1 MISIFIT
8 TRNNS
13 KSLQRALDSI
23 AVNASSCNNIE
34 VVIGHDID
42 DAETQELLTT
52 YNKGLSI
59 TKLGFK
65 WNFSTSVNKD
75 ILPFLVE
82 RASGQYLWLLSDE
95 AEIQTKNFDSIL
107 ENAMTSFLQTK
118 RDTLL
123 CVKTNE
129 QSKNANDYKH
139 ASMRNRTERNWF
151 KFDYAIF
158 PLITRQV
165 YDTLGYLVPVDLSI
179 HAAKIC
185 LAKVLHSSLANRF
198 FNIPEVVVYNHDE
211 NAGTEIERFQ
221 GIDTYFLQTG
231 SVGVSKLDEVVYS
244 NLASE
249 VNPLSAIVMYM
260 SVTCKVCGSEILIPI
275 NTANPNMTICSNC
288 HCRNAIP
295 HLVPDTALSLTM
307 AANDL
312 TDQLMLSSNA
322 KALSAI
328 ENNVDNGTNAF
339 KPHISTDPTMM
350 GDAAQDTDDDV
361 SILQREAAN
370 YIESSDSNSEKSV
383 LDDYAMQQ
391 NDSAT
396 SAVSTQSVQ
405 DELDP
410 IQQQAVKD
418 MVNNILN
425 QKAISSEK
433 NDSVSSASSILEQ
446 SVQDVL
452 MEAKRSQ

>member
-8 TRNNS
+8 TRNNT
-13 KSLQRALDSI
+13 KSLQRVLDSI
-23 AVNASSCNNIE
+23 TANASNHNNVE
-34 VVIGHDID
+34 VVIGYDLSD
-42 DAETQELLTT
+42 TETQELLET
-52 YNKGLSI
+52 YDKGLTI

-65 WNFSTSVNKD
+65 WIFSTSINKD

-95 AEIQTKNFDSIL
+95 AEIQTKNFDSIM
-107 ENAMTSFLQTK
+107 ENSITSLLQTK

-139 ASMRNRTERNWF
+139 PSMRNRTERNWF

-179 HAAKIC
+179 DAAKIG
-185 LAKVLHSSLANRF
+185 LANVVHSSIANRF

-211 NAGTEIERFQ
+211 NAGTDIERFQ

-260 SVTCKVCGSEILIPI
+260 SVTCKVCSSEILIPV
-275 NTANPNMTICSNC
+275 NTVNPNMTICSNC

-295 HLVPDTALSLTM
+295 QLVPDTARSLTM
-307 AANDL
+307 AAKDL
-312 TDQLMLSSNA
+312 TDQLMLASNT

-328 ENNVDNGTNAF
+328 ENNVDNSNDAF
-339 KPHISTDPTMM
+339 KPHINTDPTMM
-350 GDAAQDTDDDV
+350 GDAAQDTDDDI
-361 SILQREAAN
+361 SALQQEAAN
-370 YIESSDSNSEKSV
+370 YIESSDSTSEE
-383 LDDYAMQQ
+383 
-391 NDSAT
+391 NDNVASSILEQSLQEALMDKKEP
-396 SAVSTQSVQ
+396 SSKAVKTNNG
-405 DELDP
+405 LDP
-410 IQQQAVKD
+410 IQQQAVKE
-418 MVNNILN
+418 MVHNILN
-425 QKAISSEK
+425 EQIISSAGK
-433 NDSVSSASSILEQ
+433 
-446 SVQDVL
+446 
-452 MEAKRSQ
+452 SQ

>member
-8 TRNNS
+8 TRNNT

-23 AVNASSCNNIE
+23 AVNASSYNNIE
-34 VVIGHDID
+34 VVIGHDIE

-65 WNFSTSVNKD
+65 WTFSTSVNKD

-82 RASGQYLWLLSDE
+82 RASGQCLWLLSDE
-95 AEIQTKNFDSIL
+95 AEIQTKNFDSIM
-107 ENAMTSFLQTK
+107 ENSITSFLQTK

-179 HAAKIC
+179 GAAKIG
-185 LAKVLHSSLANRF
+185 LAKVFHSSLANRF

-211 NAGTEIERFQ
+211 NAGIDFQ
-221 GIDTYFLQTG
+221 GIDTYFLETG
-231 SVGVSKLDEVVYS
+231 LAGVNTLDEIVYS
-244 NLASE
+244 SLPLE
-249 VNPLSAIVMYM
+249 VNPISAIVIHM
-260 SVTCKVCGSEILIPI
+260 SVTCKVCSSEILIPV
-275 NTANPNMTICSNC
+275 NTLNPNMLVCSNC
-288 HCRNAIP
+288 HCRNVIP
-295 HLVPDTALSLTM
+295 QLVPATARSLTM

-312 TDQLMLSSNA
+312 TDQLVLASKDRA
-322 KALSAI
+322 VSA
-328 ENNVDNGTNAF
+328 
-339 KPHISTDPTMM
+339 M
-350 GDAAQDTDDDV
+350 GETTQDTDEDI
-361 SILQREAAN
+361 SRLQQEATN
-370 YIESSDSNSEKSV
+370 YIEAHDKNV
-383 LDDYAMQQ
+383 LDDYATKQ
-391 NDSAT
+391 NDSTASAT
-396 SAVSTQSVQ
+396 STQVDEGLIPWEHGGSFQ

-410 IQQQAVKD
+410 RQQQAVKD
-418 MVNNILN
+418 MVNDILK
-425 QKAISSEK
+425 QKAISTERNSP
-433 NDSVSSASSILEQ
+433 
-446 SVQDVL
+446 
-452 MEAKRSQ
+452 